1 MLDIPLEE
9 EEEESLFE
17 EIYDKLSEYF
27 IYIGAGI
34 AGILFILM
42 IYLLV
47 RFFWSSSDTSNF
59 KLYEFPIPPPPPPP
73 PIDFVFKGK

>member
-42 IYLLV
+42 I
-47 RFFWSSSDTSNF
+47 
-59 KLYEFPIPPPPPPP
+59 
-73 PIDFVFKGK
+73 